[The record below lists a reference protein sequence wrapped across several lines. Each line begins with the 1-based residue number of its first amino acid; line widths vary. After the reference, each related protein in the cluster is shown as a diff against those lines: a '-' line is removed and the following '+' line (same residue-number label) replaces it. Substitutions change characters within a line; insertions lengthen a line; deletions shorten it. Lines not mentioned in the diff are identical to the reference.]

1 MLTAAGHA
9 VLAQHRTAMPHRA
22 MASISVLHVPA
33 SGSLRVLARVAS
45 SARVAF
51 DRAGNVQVEQADGA
65 GTGFS
70 ITIVASRA
78 VQVSGPAAE
87 AGIWMNPDR
96 PQRLSETGNRV
107 RLHMD
112 VGGETPQ
119 QVLAVQLT
127 AIPN

>member
-1 MLTAAGHA
+1 
-9 VLAQHRTAMPHRA
+9 
-22 MASISVLHVPA
+22 MASISVLHPSA
-33 SGSLRVLARVAS
+33 SGSLQVLARVAS

-51 DRAGNVQVEQADGA
+51 DGAGNVQVEQSDGT
-65 GTGFS
+65 GSGFS
-70 ITIVASRA
+70 ITILASSA
-78 VQVSGPAAE
+78 VQVNGPAAE
-87 AGIWMNPDR
+87 AGISLDPDR

-112 VGGETPQ
+112 LGGETPQ